1 LKAGEIMA
9 EKLCVECGEENYS
22 EHDICEQCQQNL
34 GINIRDEELEE
45 RRLTK
50 SCRES
55 YSS

>member
-1 LKAGEIMA
+1 MA

-34 GINIRDEELEE
+34 GINIRDEELKE

-50 SCRES
+50 SCRKS